1 MEILFLIGQYQL
13 HLNYIG
19 HISLFI
25 IHTIRL
31 AALYQM
37 YGMFFTPCM
46 VVFLHPIWYCPLGE
60 ITVPPKNQRPEH
72 HSHRCTTWCIGADC
86 TSQLYI
92 FASRNTSYS
101 GGYQQDGP
109 D

>member
-1 MEILFLIGQYQL
+1 
-13 HLNYIG
+13 
-19 HISLFI
+19 
-25 IHTIRL
+25 
-31 AALYQM
+31 M

-46 VVFLHPIWYCPLGE
+46 VVFLHPMWYCPLGE
-60 ITVPPKNQRPEH
+60 ITVHPKNQRPEH
-72 HSHRCTTWCIGADC
+72 HSHRCTTWCIGTDS

-109 D
+109 G

>member
-13 HLNYIG
+13 HLIKYRI
-19 HISLFI
+19 HIRYI

-46 VVFLHPIWYCPLGE
+46 VVFLHPMWYCPLGE
-60 ITVPPKNQRPEH
+60 ITVPLHPEII
-72 HSHRCTTWCIGADC
+72 TK
-86 TSQLYI
+86 
-92 FASRNTSYS
+92 
-101 GGYQQDGP
+101 
-109 D
+109 